1 MQPLQFS
8 SCVFVVV
15 GIVTFTAR
23 AVNDEVDVNGEVG
36 GDADTDTDLEAGLG
50 CTVTVKTGPWTLK
63 CGGGG

>member
-23 AVNDEVDVNGEVG
+23 AANDEVDVDGEVG
-36 GDADTDTDLEAGLG
+36 GDADTDTD
-50 CTVTVKTGPWTLK
+50 
-63 CGGGG
+63 